1 MSGRS
6 RSIAIASGC
15 NARWQRAGC
24 PRHGMWT
31 GHLARK
37 WTGHLARK
45 WTGHLARKWTGHLA
59 RKWTGHLARNPWQ
72 RARCPRHGGP
82 GILPGAIPYLAKI
95 CCIATAVLFG
105 FATPALTAPSSILER
120 AIGIEGDVAVAL
132 PRSDYQPRP
141 LDDRTPLILR
151 VESVKPGSDGRFT
164 YALHYIGL
172 EPGTYQLSDYLVH
185 PDGSLAKEIGGEVVQ
200 VRSVLPPDHDGVLNA
215 YVPQPFP
222 WFGGY
227 RMFLGFLALLWLGGI
242 GMFIY
247 LGRNRT
253 PVVVPLPVPPPPTYA
268 QRMQPFVEAAA
279 AGNLSATGQAEL
291 ERLLTGFWRDKLA
304 LPERRMADALAQ
316 LKLHPE
322 AGALLRAL
330 ERWLHHP
337 GGSTREEVSNL
348 LKPYRQSPLAAAA
361 GEEGA

>member
-1 MSGRS
+1 MSGGIILEGKMDLVMKVAGTTDVTDSTER
-6 RSIAIASGC
+6 I
-15 NARWQRAGC
+15 RAMITAG
-24 PRHGMWT
+24 PGS
-31 GHLARK
+31 LAR
-37 WTGHLARK
+37 
-45 WTGHLARKWTGHLA
+45 
-59 RKWTGHLARNPWQ
+59 
-72 RARCPRHGGP
+72 
-82 GILPGAIPYLAKI
+82 
-95 CCIATAVLFG
+95 
-105 FATPALTAPSSILER
+105 APSCLINSWRSVLALAALLGFSSLAPAAPPATLER

-132 PRSDYQPRP
+132 PRGDYQPRP

-151 VESVKPGSDGRFT
+151 VESVSRGAGGQFN

-215 YVPQPFP
+215 YLPQPFP

-227 RMFLGFLALLWLGGI
+227 RMLLGLLALLWLAGI
-242 GMFIY
+242 AMFIF

-253 PVVVPLPVPPPPTYA
+253 PVVVPLPAPPPPTYA
-268 QRMQPFVEAAA
+268 QRLQPFVEAAA

-304 LPERRMADALAQ
+304 QPEPRMADAIAR
-316 LKLHPE
+316 LKRHPE

-330 ERWLHHP
+330 ERWLHRP
-337 GGSTREEVSNL
+337 GGATREEVTGL
-348 LKPYRQSPLAAAA
+348 LEPYRQPLLAATS